1 MLGFLNACPLK
12 HVTNTPPGRTASSI
26 YQDRFDALLPCLVA
40 PNEDV
45 RRAAAAILDRAFA
58 RQEILEEWQ
67 ASEVLTTFQFK
78 EKIWKLT

>member
-1 MLGFLNACPLK
+1 MLVFLNACPLK
-12 HVTNTPPGRTASSI
+12 HVTSLPPGRAASGM

-40 PNEDV
+40 PYEHV
-45 RRAAAAILDRAFA
+45 RRSAAAILDRAFS
-58 RQEILEEWQ
+58 RSEILEEWQ